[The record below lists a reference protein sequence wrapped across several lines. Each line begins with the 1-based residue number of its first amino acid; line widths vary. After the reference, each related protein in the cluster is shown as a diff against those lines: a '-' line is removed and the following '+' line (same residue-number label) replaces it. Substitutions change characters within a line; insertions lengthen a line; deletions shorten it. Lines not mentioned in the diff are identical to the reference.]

1 MAEHDEHGDGLPLVE
16 GLTQTARDTEPFM
29 TRLADFL
36 SSQHGNA
43 QESINEG
50 LQSLEQAF
58 QMEQNEKMKSRLA
71 AAITLIREGP
81 ST

>member
-1 MAEHDEHGDGLPLVE
+1 MAKFDSLPLVE
-16 GLTQTARDTEPFM
+16 GLTLTARDTEPFLV
-29 TRLADFL
+29 RLADFL
-36 SSQHGNA
+36 SAQRGNA
-43 QESINEG
+43 QENINEG

-58 QMEQNEKMKSRLA
+58 QMEQNERMKARLA